1 MKAKQ
6 TIGMPGL
13 GQDEQSLI
21 QSGHDPVQYAH
32 RDGQRNEHQQTG
44 QQPTTN
50 RVHEDVLGVAPVVVT
65 GVEVVVLEDGEE
77 AEAEAAAGESPVL
90 AEPAGT
96 AGVPP
101 TAASADFAAG
111 SP

>member
-1 MKAKQ
+1 
-6 TIGMPGL
+6 L
-13 GQDEQSLI
+13 
-21 QSGHDPVQYAH
+21 
-32 RDGQRNEHQQTG
+32 
-44 QQPTTN
+44 
-50 RVHEDVLGVAPVVVT
+50 
-65 GVEVVVLEDGEE
+65 GVEVVVLEDGEEAE